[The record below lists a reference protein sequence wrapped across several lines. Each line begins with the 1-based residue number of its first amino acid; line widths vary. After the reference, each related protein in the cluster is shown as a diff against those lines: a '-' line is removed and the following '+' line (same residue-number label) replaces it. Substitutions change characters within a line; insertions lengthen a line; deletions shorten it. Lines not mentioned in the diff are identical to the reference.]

1 MALTVQTLTPGYYGS
16 RPLLIP
22 GKDGKARIAV
32 NKNTGFPQVETVRG
46 LRVNS
51 LLRADEWRAMD
62 ADVLASAR
70 TRLNGIQLMKSR
82 GLVKPLPS
90 FGILT
95 SQWSRSSEMAAAQ
108 IDMTGQG
115 RPQRDRVIHSI
126 AGVPVPIIWKDFVI
140 PVRELEASRLMGAG
154 LDTEHATEAGRVVAE
169 AAENLRTNGDSG
181 VVFDGNTLYGL
192 TTHPSRN
199 TGSATGDWGTISNI
213 LPTVASMIALAIG
226 DRYYGPYILEIAAT
240 QYNEAN
246 TSVYSDGSGQ
256 TALNR
261 IKQIAEIQDVI
272 PSDTLAAGS
281 AVLYQASKDVI
292 DWAEHMDITV
302 VEWMTPD
309 GMNAE
314 FRVMMVATPRIKA
327 DYSGRSGVVHFTG
340 L

>member
-1 MALTVQTLTPGYYGS
+1 MSLNVQTVTPGYYGS
-16 RPLLIP
+16 RPLMMK
-22 GKDGKARIAV
+22 GADGKPRIAV
-32 NKNTGFPQVETVRG
+32 NRQTGLPQVQTARG

-51 LLRADEWRAMD
+51 LLRADEWRALD
-62 ADVLASAR
+62 AEVIASAR
-70 TRLNGIQLMKSR
+70 TRLPGIQLMKSR

-95 SQWSRSSEMAAAQ
+95 SQWSRTSEMAAASV
-108 IDMTGQG
+108 DMTGQG

-140 PVRELEASRLMGAG
+140 PVRELEAARLMGTG
-154 LDTEHATEAGRVVAE
+154 LDTEHATEAARVVAE
-169 AAENLRTNGDSG
+169 AAEGLRTNGDSS

-213 LPTVASMIALAIG
+213 LPTVASMIALAVG
-226 DRYYGPYILEIAAT
+226 DRYFGPYILEIAAT
-240 QYNEAN
+240 QYTEAN

-256 TALNR
+256 TALTR
-261 IKQIAEIQDVI
+261 IKQIEGIQDVI
-272 PSDTLAAGS
+272 PSDTLADGS
-281 AVLYQASKDVI
+281 AVLYQGSKDVI
-292 DWAEHMDITV
+292 DWAEHQDITV

-314 FRVMMVATPRIKA
+314 FRVMMVATPRVKA